1 MAFFIATIQS
11 AAGEMKQ
18 LTIEAATPF
27 AARQFLRRRGIR
39 ALELQLDRSGPS
51 TSKQRSES
59 AFIANYLTRDGKPAS
74 TTIQAVD
81 ERSAK
86 RLLRQRGIR
95 ALSLE
100 RAGNRSTEAPPLT
113 QARKPSLVKTS
124 SSDKNA
130 QIQQR
135 SAFQS
140 LEKLLEKPP
149 GVKEKA
155 VFASKLAALVD
166 AGVPIVRSLDLM
178 ASQQKMPMFKRAL
191 TQVSLDVNEGIALGT
206 AIRRW
211 PKVFDQLSI
220 AMVEAGEAG
229 GVLDEALKRLAKLLE
244 DNAKL
249 QNQIKGALGYPVA
262 VLVIAILVFL
272 GMTIFLI
279 PTFAGIFED
288 LGAELPAFTQLLVN
302 LSELLRS
309 TVALYLA
316 GGLLLIIWL
325 FRKYYTTSNGR
336 RVIDRLMLK
345 VPLFGELILMTAT
358 AQFCRIFSSLTRAG
372 VPILLAM
379 EISSQT
385 AGNSIISDA
394 ILASRGMVQNGVL
407 LSTALI
413 RQKVLPDMALSML
426 AIGEETGEMD
436 KMLSKVAD
444 FYEDEVGAMVKAL
457 TSMLEP
463 AMIVVVGGIVGSILL
478 AMYLPMFTVFDQ
490 IQ

>member
-1 MAFFIATIQS
+1 MASFIASYSGPTGQPRNVTIK
-11 AAGEMKQ
+11 AKDLA
-18 LTIEAATPF
+18 EA
-27 AARQFLRRRGIR
+27 RKLLRRRGIR
-39 ALELQLDRSGPS
+39 ATELQPVGSGQQQQTNNTP
-51 TSKQRSES
+51 KKDQK
-59 AFIANYLTRDGKPAS
+59 NGL
-74 TTIQAVD
+74 
-81 ERSAK
+81 
-86 RLLRQRGIR
+86 
-95 ALSLE
+95 LSLDL
-100 RAGNRSTEAPPLT
+100 GKS
-113 QARKPSLVKTS
+113 
-124 SSDKNA
+124 
-130 QIQQR
+130 
-135 SAFQS
+135 F
-140 LEKLLEKPP
+140 EKVP
-149 GVKEKA
+149 GVKDKA

-166 AGVPIVRSLDLM
+166 AGVPIVRGLDLM
-178 ASQQKMPMFKRAL
+178 ASQQKLPMFKRAL

-302 LSELLRS
+302 FSELLRS
-309 TVALYLA
+309 AIALYIVGA
-316 GGLLLIIWL
+316 LLLIIWL
-325 FRKYYTTSNGR
+325 FVRYYSTHNGR
-336 RVIDRLMLK
+336 RVIDRLILK
-345 VPLFGELILMTAT
+345 LPLFGELILMTAT

-372 VPILLAM
+372 VPILMSM

-394 ILASRGMVQNGVL
+394 ILASRSMVQEGVL

-413 RQKVLPDMALSML
+413 REKVLPDMALNML

-444 FYEDEVGAMVKAL
+444 FYEDEVGSMVKAL

-478 AMYLPMFTVFDQ
+478 AMYLPMFSVFDQ

>member
-1 MAFFIATIQS
+1 MAAFIASYAGPSGQPRTVTIK
-11 AAGEMKQ
+11 AAN
-18 LTIEAATPF
+18 LAEAKKL
-27 AARQFLRRRGIR
+27 LRRRGIR
-39 ALELQLDRSGPS
+39 AEELRPVSPRNIQ
-51 TSKQRSES
+51 
-59 AFIANYLTRDGKPAS
+59 DGKADGADAAGLKS
-74 TTIQAVD
+74 ID
-81 ERSAK
+81 LN
-86 RLLRQRGIR
+86 RL
-95 ALSLE
+95 
-100 RAGNRSTEAPPLT
+100 
-113 QARKPSLVKTS
+113 
-124 SSDKNA
+124 
-130 QIQQR
+130 
-135 SAFQS
+135 F
-140 LEKLLEKPP
+140 EKAP

-166 AGVPIVRSLDLM
+166 AGVPILRSLDLM
-178 ASQQKMPMFKRAL
+178 ATQQKLPMFKRAL
-191 TQVSLDVNEGIALGT
+191 TKVSLAVNEGIALAT
-206 AIRRW
+206 ALRQW
-211 PKVFDQLSI
+211 PRVFDQLSI

-288 LGAELPAFTQLLVN
+288 LGAELPAFTKLLVDFRA
-302 LSELLRS
+302 LLRS
-309 TVALYLA
+309 SASLYAIGVILLA
-316 GGLLLIIWL
+316 IWML
-325 FRKYYTTSNGR
+325 NRFYATHNGR
-336 RVIDRLMLK
+336 RTIDRLMLK
-345 VPLFGELILMTAT
+345 LPLFGELILMTAT

-372 VPILLAM
+372 VPILMSM
-379 EISSQT
+379 EISSET
-385 AGNSIISDA
+385 AGNAIISDA
-394 ILASRGMVQNGVL
+394 ILASRGVVQEGVL
-407 LSTALI
+407 LSNALI
-413 RQKVLPDMALSML
+413 RQKVLPDMALNML

>member
-1 MAFFIATIQS
+1 MAAFIAS
-11 AAGEMKQ
+11 YAGPTGQ
-18 LTIEAATPF
+18 RRTVTVNATNEAEAKVL
-27 AARQFLRRRGIR
+27 LRRRGIR
-39 ALELQLDRSGPS
+39 ANELRPVNSDNNKD
-51 TSKQRSES
+51 SKAEGSLGS
-59 AFIANYLTRDGKPAS
+59 IDLN
-74 TTIQAVD
+74 
-81 ERSAK
+81 
-86 RLLRQRGIR
+86 RL
-95 ALSLE
+95 
-100 RAGNRSTEAPPLT
+100 
-113 QARKPSLVKTS
+113 
-124 SSDKNA
+124 
-130 QIQQR
+130 
-135 SAFQS
+135 F
-140 LEKLLEKPP
+140 EKAP

-178 ASQQKMPMFKRAL
+178 AKQQKLPMFKRAL
-191 TQVSLDVNEGIALGT
+191 TKVSLDVNEGIALG
-206 AIRRW
+206 AALRQW
-211 PKVFDQLSI
+211 PKVFDQLSL

-272 GMTIFLI
+272 AMTIFLI

-288 LGAELPAFTQLLVN
+288 LGAELPAFTQLLVD
-302 LSELLRS
+302 LSALLRS
-309 TVALYLA
+309 PVALYAL
-316 GGLLLIIWL
+316 GVILLMIWMVGR
-325 FRKYYTTSNGR
+325 FYGTHNGR
-336 RVIDRLMLK
+336 RTIDRLMLK
-345 VPLFGELILMTAT
+345 LPLFGELILMTAT

-372 VPILLAM
+372 VPILMSM
-379 EISSQT
+379 EISSET
-385 AGNSIISDA
+385 AGNAIISDA
-394 ILASRGMVQNGVL
+394 ILASRGMVQEGVL

-413 RQKVLPDMALSML
+413 HQKVMPDLALNML

>member
-1 MAFFIATIQS
+1 MAAFIASYAGPTGQPRTVTIK
-11 AAGEMKQ
+11 AAN
-18 LTIEAATPF
+18 LAEAKKL
-27 AARQFLRRRGIR
+27 LRRRGIR
-39 ALELQLDRSGPS
+39 AEELRPVSLGNTQ
-51 TSKQRSES
+51 
-59 AFIANYLTRDGKPAS
+59 DGKANGADAAGLKS
-74 TTIQAVD
+74 ID
-81 ERSAK
+81 LN
-86 RLLRQRGIR
+86 RL
-95 ALSLE
+95 
-100 RAGNRSTEAPPLT
+100 
-113 QARKPSLVKTS
+113 
-124 SSDKNA
+124 
-130 QIQQR
+130 
-135 SAFQS
+135 F
-140 LEKLLEKPP
+140 EKAP

-178 ASQQKMPMFKRAL
+178 ATQQKLPMFKRAL
-191 TQVSLDVNEGIALGT
+191 TKVSLDVNEGIALAT
-206 AIRRW
+206 ALRQW

-249 QNQIKGALGYPVA
+249 ENLIKGALGYPIA

-279 PTFAGIFED
+279 PIFAGIFED
-288 LGAELPAFTQLLVN
+288 LGAELPAFTQLLVD

-309 TVALYLA
+309 PVALYAA
-316 GGLLLIIWL
+316 GAILLSIWL
-325 FRKYYTTSNGR
+325 FGRFYATHNGR
-336 RVIDRLMLK
+336 RTIDRLMLK
-345 VPLFGELILMTAT
+345 LPLFGELILMTAT

-372 VPILLAM
+372 VPILMSM
-379 EISSQT
+379 EISSET
-385 AGNSIISDA
+385 AGNAIISDA
-394 ILASRGMVQNGVL
+394 ILASRGMVQEGVL
-407 LSTALI
+407 LSNALI
-413 RQKVLPDMALSML
+413 RQKVLPDMALNML